1 MYLNDFYRLQLA
13 LPTTDTPPVLS
24 VTRIQSLT
32 MPEARSGHNL
42 VPLGEQHLLLVGG
55 ENSKMQ
61 VRDGI
66 RTEGISLTDAAWV
79 YSIPLNSWR
88 KVLLPGFK
96 PRTQASSCYGGEK
109 IYLYGGIHSYTQLLS
124 DFV

>member
-1 MYLNDFYRLQLA
+1 MYLNDFYRLQLT
-13 LPTTDTPPVLS
+13 LPTADTPPALS
-24 VTRIQSLT
+24 ATRIQSLR

-42 VPLGEQHLLLVGG
+42 VPLGEDHLLLVGG

-88 KVLLPGFK
+88 KVHLPGFK
-96 PRTQASSCYGGEK
+96 PRTQASSCYGEEK
-109 IYLYGGIHSYTQLLS
+109 IYLYGGIYSYTQLLS